1 VIPPDGFATWV
12 RGRRTLVFGLAR
24 SGQAAAE
31 LLHARGARVVGV
43 DEGAVA
49 AALVDGEWGRTH
61 LERGARVAGPELLDG
76 VELLVLSPGI
86 PTTHVL
92 VAAAMARCIPVW
104 SEIELGFRC
113 SAAAVVGITGSKGKS
128 TTTALAG
135 ALLAA
140 QGKECVVAGN
150 IGNPY
155 CEAVGR
161 VSAGG
166 WVVLELSSFQLETID
181 AFHPRV
187 AVFLG
192 VSPDHLDRYRDLED
206 YAAAKMRIASRLT
219 AADVLVVPPGDRWG
233 AALAQQTPARVLGF
247 GTLWQGAGVVQ
258 RGEDLVWCEAGR
270 SEVLCQT
277 REVPLLGAHNLR
289 NAMAAL
295 AVARVLGDVGADVRA
310 ALHRFQGLRF
320 RMQPAGEIGGIRFVN
335 DSKGTTVDAVAAGL
349 EGLPGTLLLGLGGR
363 NKGLDF
369 TGLRAHLG
377 RVRAVFL
384 LGESAPDIE
393 RALTGAARLIRVRD
407 LDAMIEAAL
416 AAGQAGDTF
425 LFSPGCTSFDMF
437 RNAEHRGEE
446 FDAAVERARV
456 RVEGRVGGS

>member
-1 VIPPDGFATWV
+1 VIPRHGFDAWV

-24 SGQAAAE
+24 SGKAAAE
-31 LLHARGARVVGV
+31 LLHERGARVLGV
-43 DEGAVA
+43 DEGAA
-49 AALVDGEWGRTH
+49 ATTLLEGDWGRAH
-61 LERGARVAGPELLDG
+61 LERGARAAVPELLDG

-86 PTTHVL
+86 PTTHHF
-92 VAAAMARCIPVW
+92 VAAATASGIPVW

-113 SAAAVVGITGSKGKS
+113 SPAAVVAVTGSKGKS

-161 VSAGG
+161 VSAAG
-166 WVVLELSSFQLETID
+166 WVVLELSSFQLETTD
-181 AFHPRV
+181 EFHPRV

-192 VSPDHLDRYRDLED
+192 VSPDHLDRYRDLDD
-206 YAAAKMRIASRLT
+206 YAAAKMRIAARLT
-219 AADVLVVPPGDRWG
+219 AADVLVIPPGDRWG
-233 AALAQQTPARVLGF
+233 AELARRTPARVLGF
-247 GTLWQGAGVVQ
+247 GTEWHGAGVVA
-258 RGEDLVWCEAGR
+258 RGADLVWCEAGR
-270 SEVLCQT
+270 TEALC
-277 REVPLLGAHNLR
+277 RAEDVPLLGAHNLR

-295 AVARVLGDVGADVRA
+295 AVARALGPVEGEVRA
-310 ALHRFQGLRF
+310 ALRRFQGLRF

-335 DSKGTTVDAVAAGL
+335 DSKGTTVDAVSAGV

-363 NKGLDF
+363 NKELDF
-369 TGLRAHLG
+369 TTLRPHLG
-377 RVRAVFL
+377 RVRTVFVF
-384 LGESAPDIE
+384 GESAPEIE
-393 RALTGAARLIRVRD
+393 RALAGAARLQRVRD
-407 LDAMIEAAL
+407 LDEMVARAL
-416 AAGQAGDTF
+416 EIGGEGDTF

-446 FDAAVERARV
+446 FDAAVGRARA